1 MQLTIFYD
9 SQCPLCMQ
17 EMQQLKTIDQEDRIQ
32 LVDLHTDDLNEA
44 YPNINKDGAM
54 KRLHGQL
61 DSGEMLYGLDV
72 TCRAWSLV
80 GKHRWLAILRWPL
93 IKPFADLAYRIF
105 ARHRG
110 RIAFLI
116 TGKTRCSQCA
126 VKMDAKI

>member
-9 SQCPLCMQ
+9 SHCPLCML
-17 EMQQLKTIDQEDRIQ
+17 EMQQLRTIDHEDRIQ
-32 LVDLHTDDLNEA
+32 LVDLHADELNKA
-44 YPNINKDGAM
+44 YPHINKDEAM
-54 KRLHGQL
+54 QRLHGQL

-93 IKPFADLAYRIF
+93 IKPIADLFYRIF
-105 ARHRG
+105 ARHRD

-116 TGKTRCSQCA
+116 TGKTRCNEC
-126 VKMDAKI
+126 VMK